1 MLQALRR
8 AHRDRGGGYW
18 VDREQEMSKQVASSL
33 DMLTRLYAEEGPF
46 SPLPEDRTGGLR
58 FREGVP
64 DALLHLGRN
73 NLSALQ
79 RLSER
84 IEQEKHRAVV
94 AAGNQEGSGSR
105 AALAALLYWN
115 APSIPIFLIAE
126 SLGLQPAQVRALSEK
141 NPTATIRCLDCDTPI
156 HPQGRH
162 HFQEMLRFVE
172 EFNENPGLLRE
183 FLYTGLH
190 CEECALEREDRW
202 GKEWVRQELAH
213 RKRLLELRAMPYE
226 EYLQTPHWKR
236 RREDRLRVAGRRC
249 QVCNRGSVQLNVHHR
264 TYERLGEE
272 LDGDLIVLCR
282 ACHST
287 FHKHRKLE
295 R

>member
-1 MLQALRR
+1 
-8 AHRDRGGGYW
+8 

-33 DMLTRLYAEEGPF
+33 DMLSRLYAEEGPF

-64 DALLHLGRN
+64 DALLHQGRN

-94 AAGNQEGSGSR
+94 AAGNREGSGSR
-105 AALAALLYWN
+105 AALASLLYWN
-115 APSIPIFLIAE
+115 APSIPIWIIGE
-126 SLGLQPAQVRALSEK
+126 SFGLQPGRVSTLAGK
-141 NPTATIRCLDCDTPI
+141 NPTATIRCLDCDAPI
-156 HPQGRH
+156 HPQGRY
-162 HFQEMLRFVE
+162 HFQEMLRYVE
-172 EFNENPGLLRE
+172 AFNENPGLLRE

-190 CEECALEREDRW
+190 CEECTLERKDRW
-202 GKEWVRQELAH
+202 GKEWVRQELQY
-213 RKRLLELRAMPYE
+213 RRLLLELRAMPYK
-226 EYLQTPHWKR
+226 EYLQTPHWKH
-236 RREDRLRVAGRRC
+236 RREARVRAAGHRC
-249 QVCNRGSVQLNVHHR
+249 QLCNSGSVSLNVHHR

-287 FHKHRKLE
+287 FHEHRRLG